1 MKVKAADAILA
12 RLREFNRPVP
22 VHDLRIAGVSD
33 NAAATRLSELAR
45 AGLVVGVPTP
55 GARYKSWMIQPQ
67 DMRLP
72 L

>member
-1 MKVKAADAILA
+1 MKAADAILA

-22 VHDLRIAGVSD
+22 VHDLRIEGVSD

-55 GARYKSWMIQPQ
+55 GKRFKSWTVA
-67 DMRLP
+67 DGRLP

>member
-1 MKVKAADAILA
+1 MKIKAADAILA

-22 VHDLRIAGVSD
+22 VHDLRLEGISE

-55 GARYKSWMIQPQ
+55 GRRYKSWAIQPQ
-67 DMRLP
+67 ELRLP
-72 L
+72 I